1 MTFET
6 WLYGNYSDK
15 SDIFGDFT
23 RKVGGDPDFPETDDY
38 KIMKDYVR
46 LNYEPADFSALS
58 KLWTRY
64 QCALR
69 DGAAEDEVFKANYQ
83 EIWVFA
89 WKTMKHAM
97 RHDSKQGRL
106 EVWET
111 ARDHFQGGM
120 CVSCPEFGHALLDL
134 VRNELV
140 REWEGLPFLTD
151 NLVG

>member
-1 MTFET
+1 MTFTT

-15 SDIFGDFT
+15 SDMFGAFT
-23 RKVGGDPDFPETDDY
+23 RKVGGDPDYPDVDDY
-38 KIMKDYVR
+38 RIIKDYVR
-46 LNYEPADFSALS
+46 ANYEPLDFSALS

-64 QCALR
+64 QCDLR
-69 DGAAEDEVFKANYQ
+69 NGAAADEIFNNDYREA
-83 EIWVFA
+83 WVFA

-97 RHDSKQGRL
+97 RHDSKRERL

-111 ARDHFQGGM
+111 AKQYYQENM
-120 CVSCPEFGHALLDL
+120 CVPCPEFGDALLDL